1 MRSPAARCIC
11 SDGCVRAA
19 CLCSASPISSG
30 CRPNQYMQ
38 GKKRQAVGGARRSR
52 PAARR
57 KSPIA
62 ESAPARNFFRD
73 AFSRRLICPVPMRVR
88 VCATSQQWYRR
99 PVLALQPDS
108 MQMQGPPRC
117 GNIGRSVGILP
128 SSRGRPMR
136 SSAAGEEAARDPR
149 DPAQK
154 DASGKK
160 SQGAGRLG
168 GGGPKPACRQEHPLS
183 RWESQARDGCARA
196 ACLCSASP
204 NSSGCRPNQ
213 CMQGK
218 KCRAVGGARRSRPAA
233 RRKSP
238 IAESARAPDFFP
250 DAFFYAGSRAR

>member
-1 MRSPAARCIC
+1 
-11 SDGCVRAA
+11 
-19 CLCSASPISSG
+19 
-30 CRPNQYMQ
+30 MQ
-38 GKKRQAVGGARRSR
+38 GEKCRAVGGARRSR

-136 SSAAGEEAARDPR
+136 SPAAGEEAARAR

-204 NSSGCRPNQ
+204 LSRIPLVRAIFDRRVGQPDSRLTDRSKPADAIASSPMYLLRWV
-213 CMQGK
+213 
-218 KCRAVGGARRSRPAA
+218 RACSLLV
-233 RRKSP
+233 
-238 IAESARAPDFFP
+238 
-250 DAFFYAGSRAR
+250 

>member
-1 MRSPAARCIC
+1 
-11 SDGCVRAA
+11 
-19 CLCSASPISSG
+19 
-30 CRPNQYMQ
+30 MQ
-38 GKKRQAVGGARRSR
+38 GEKCRAVGGARRSR

-62 ESAPARNFFRD
+62 ESAPARNFLSPMHFHAGSFARCLC
-73 AFSRRLICPVPMRVR
+73 AFAFAPPLS
-88 VCATSQQWYRR
+88 SGSR

-108 MQMQGPPRC
+108 MQMQGPPGC

-128 SSRGRPMR
+128 SSPGRPMR
-136 SSAAGEEAARDPR
+136 SPAARCIR
-149 DPAQK
+149 
-154 DASGKK
+154 S
-160 SQGAGRLG
+160 
-168 GGGPKPACRQEHPLS
+168 
-183 RWESQARDGCARA
+183 DGCARA

-218 KCRAVGGARRSRPAA
+218 KCRAVGGARRFRPAA

-238 IAESARAPDFFP
+238 IAESAPAPDFCP

>member
-1 MRSPAARCIC
+1 
-11 SDGCVRAA
+11 
-19 CLCSASPISSG
+19 
-30 CRPNQYMQ
+30 MQ
-38 GKKRQAVGGARRSR
+38 GEKCRAVGGARRSR

-136 SSAAGEEAARDPR
+136 SPAAGEEAARAR

-168 GGGPKPACRQEHPLS
+168 GGVPMPACWQAPSPLPMSFPSERAEKNFFLKFFAFLGQEKSLS
-183 RWESQARDGCARA
+183 FLSVNTSSGTRSGAKRCIGKKNHGARA
-196 ACLCSASP
+196 DSA
-204 NSSGCRPNQ
+204 
-213 CMQGK
+213 
-218 KCRAVGGARRSRPAA
+218 
-233 RRKSP
+233 
-238 IAESARAPDFFP
+238 
-250 DAFFYAGSRAR
+250 AGSRCPPAGKRRRLSRCHFHRSGPKIFFF

>member
-1 MRSPAARCIC
+1 MRSPAARCIR
-11 SDGCVRAA
+11 SDGCARAA
-19 CLCSASPISSG
+19 CLCSASPNSSG
-30 CRPNQYMQ
+30 CRPNQCMQ
-38 GKKRQAVGGARRSR
+38 GDKCRAVGGARRSR

-154 DASGKK
+154 DASGKNH
-160 SQGAGRLG
+160 R
-168 GGGPKPACRQEHPLS
+168 
-183 RWESQARDGCARA
+183 ARA
-196 ACLCSASP
+196 DSA
-204 NSSGCRPNQ
+204 
-213 CMQGK
+213 
-218 KCRAVGGARRSRPAA
+218 
-233 RRKSP
+233 
-238 IAESARAPDFFP
+238 
-250 DAFFYAGSRAR
+250 AGSRCPPAGKRRRLSRCRFHRSGPKIFF